1 MGHDGDMT
9 AEPIDLERLEVVLG
23 RLDARRDIAQPPQVS
38 TAEHV
43 AAVLSQA
50 IVEGELPP
58 GTQLSEE
65 RLGRSLHVSR
75 NTLREG
81 FRLLAHDG
89 LLVHHRHRGVFVRE
103 FDESDL
109 TDLYRLRIALEVGV
123 LRWIDPVDESRL
135 GELWDDVRIAEAA
148 ARRDRWRQVGTA
160 NMDFHQHLIALSD
173 STLFTVVGRQV
184 LAQTRLAFLALSDP
198 RSLHR
203 PFIGRNR
210 ELVELISS
218 GRLEEAGRA
227 IEDYL
232 HDSHQQLVSTLRQ
245 EHG

>member
-1 MGHDGDMT
+1 MT
-9 AEPIDLERLEVVLG
+9 AEPIDLERLEVALG
-23 RLDARRDIAQPPQVS
+23 RLDTRRDIAQPPHVS

-65 RLGRSLHVSR
+65 RLGRALHVSR

-123 LRWIDPVDESRL
+123 LRWIDGVDERRL
-135 GELWDDVRIAEAA
+135 GELRDDVRIAEEA
-148 ARRDRWRQVGTA
+148 ARRGRWRQVGTA

-173 STLFTVVGRQV
+173 STRFTATGRQV

-198 RSLHR
+198 RSLHQ

-210 ELVELISS
+210 ELVELVAA
-218 GRLEEAGRA
+218 GHREEAGRA

-245 EHG
+245 ERG